1 MARRRPSFRYVL
13 LAKGKSSGHEC
24 LPSNIFRIP
33 SFLDGP
39 TELEFWDC
47 FCLPIMTWK
56 SSFRNQNLIHRD
68 PTCFSFFPNFSYAF
82 FGTIRSAVIQK
93 LNVILSLPTI
103 GLSIVVGL
111 QAANGKQIFRSV
123 DSDETVVPV
132 STRDSSHHSQGR
144 RLELSYRCTLY
155 RREIQQDRSLIAPP
169 SDSAKSNTFDHSDHD
184 EQRHLLGRGRG
195 RGEMSLKD
203 RMKDSYQRLQD
214 QMNLNGTS
222 STSGTA
228 PTGSSSSSDG
238 IFTSDWFCGLSDED
252 SKRAGGIYYVAIDGL
267 DRNFLAENHVR
278 SGMNTISVTG
288 AYIDPDTHIM
298 HIPPGSSISIGKPSL
313 GRIQSNADNDD
324 EDDDDDSQEHQRQ
337 LGRHENTKLVTH
349 RGGEGNMSRKLTQTF
364 DEFGMTADIF
374 GRSLGA
380 RKLLVLRVQAFDSAT
395 SASESQLSSGIFGN
409 SINLKTMYEQCS
421 GGNIQINP
429 ATGPN
434 IVNGVATISLSRNAI
449 GRTIQELDPE
459 VQLAATAVLGDL
471 KAGPWDFVMICMPK
485 GVTGG

>member
-1 MARRRPSFRYVL
+1 MYKRA
-13 LAKGKSSGHEC
+13 
-24 LPSNIFRIP
+24 
-33 SFLDGP
+33 
-39 TELEFWDC
+39 
-47 FCLPIMTWK
+47 
-56 SSFRNQNLIHRD
+56 
-68 PTCFSFFPNFSYAF
+68 
-82 FGTIRSAVIQK
+82 
-93 LNVILSLPTI
+93 
-103 GLSIVVGL
+103 
-111 QAANGKQIFRSV
+111 
-123 DSDETVVPV
+123 
-132 STRDSSHHSQGR
+132 
-144 RLELSYRCTLY
+144 
-155 RREIQQDRSLIAPP
+155 IQQDRSLIAPP
-169 SDSAKSNTFDHSDHD
+169 RDSAKSNTFDHSDHD

-267 DRNFLAENHVR
+267 DRKFLAENHVR
-278 SGMNTISVTG
+278 SGMNTIMVTG

-313 GRIQSNADNDD
+313 GRIESSADK
-324 EDDDDDSQEHQRQ
+324 EKEEDDDDSQDHQRH
-337 LGRHENTKLVTH
+337 LGRHEDINLATRNGRK
-349 RGGEGNMSRKLTQTF
+349 GNRSRELTQNY
-364 DEFGMTADIF
+364 DKFGTTADIF
-374 GRSLGA
+374 GRSLGS
-380 RKLLVLRVQAFDSAT
+380 RKLLVLRVQAFDSVT

-434 IVNGVATISLSRNAI
+434 IVNGVATISLPRNVI
-449 GRTIQELDPE
+449 GRTMQELDPE
-459 VQLAATAVLGDL
+459 VQLAATTVLGDL
-471 KAGPWDFVMICMPK
+471 KAGPWDFVMICLPK